1 VESAEFGGV
10 RFQSL
15 ISMSWRRLSLLFLS
29 LVGCVGC
36 AHKHK
41 VAPDPAWF
49 KERSGDQSQIE
60 SRLAKKWPA
69 VTRYVFTEK
78 DARAWKQLIRNT
90 ECQKLIL
97 AYNGKDSGLSGYRN
111 LDTTAI
117 VGNGDFGNRLL
128 ESSRSHQIRDLT
140 ITTFDTQLIAIML
153 DKQDEVIAA
162 LTENDGCFQPLR
174 VGRYR
179 GKWVFDSLFWKRA
192 HSLRFF
198 DKEMAREMRCIA
210 RENGPDEWSDDL

>member
-1 VESAEFGGV
+1 MF
-10 RFQSL
+10 
-15 ISMSWRRLSLLFLS
+15 WRRLPLLFLI
-29 LVGCVGC
+29 LVAC
-36 AHKHK
+36 AQKHK
-41 VAPDPAWF
+41 ISPDPACF
-49 KERSGDQSQIE
+49 KDRSGDQSQIE

-69 VTRYVFTEK
+69 VTGYVFTEK

-90 ECQKLIL
+90 ECHKLFL
-97 AYNGKDSGLSGYRN
+97 AYNGKDCGLPGYRN
-111 LDTTAI
+111 LDSTAM
-117 VGNGDFGNRLL
+117 VENGDFGNRLL
-128 ESSRSHQIRDLT
+128 ESSRSHQIRDLK
-140 ITTFDTQLIAIML
+140 ITTFDTQLIALML

-198 DKEMAREMRCIA
+198 DKEMAREMRRIA